1 MNSSRSSLN
10 SFQQLCPFALYFQ
23 FQFHCQ
29 KRVLMMNDDC
39 DNAFELGDRIV
50 IAIAVVAKTIAVS
63 TIIAKDFI
71 ITVADSDLHNFEES
85 LYIIDL

>member
-1 MNSSRSSLN
+1 
-10 SFQQLCPFALYFQ
+10 
-23 FQFHCQ
+23 
-29 KRVLMMNDDC
+29 MNDDC

-50 IAIAVVAKTIAVS
+50 VAIAVTKTIAVS

-71 ITVADSDLHNFEES
+71 VTVADSDLHNFEES